1 MDRDPVAALNDGRP
15 AIPDLSE
22 ADRIRATY
30 WSYDSQ
36 ARRRPHRSH
45 YLW

>member
-1 MDRDPVAALNDGRP
+1 MERDPVAALNDGGP
-15 AIPDLSE
+15 AIPDPSA

-30 WSYDSQ
+30 RSYDSQ
-36 ARRRPHRSH
+36 ARLRPLRSH

>member
-1 MDRDPVAALNDGRP
+1 MERDPVAALNDGRP
-15 AIPDLSE
+15 AIPNLSE

-30 WSYDSQ
+30 GSYDSQ
-36 ARRRPHRSH
+36 ARSRPHRSH